1 MVSTSFALKSD
12 AGFCF
17 SCGPLPFAG
26 DLALNR
32 KKAGSPPSK
41 TNRPAF
47 KKAGILF
54 CKTVVKPTFVVA
66 FLVSCDT
73 RIVKNLHLVNT
84 DLLQKTLFGVV
95 HKKICRFCAQLE
107 WGRRWGAGQ
116 WKMGGCLEVESKHP
130 AGTQLY
136 RLGFVWCAAA
146 PIHPRVPGAGCGT
159 SALLRRGGGGKGCP
173 PGAAGPGFPALWG

>member
-54 CKTVVKPTFVVA
+54 CKTVVKPTSVVA

-116 WKMGGCLEVESKHP
+116 GKMGGCLEVESKHP
-130 AGTQLY
+130 AVSGWGL
-136 RLGFVWCAAA
+136 F
-146 PIHPRVPGAGCGT
+146 GA
-159 SALLRRGGGGKGCP
+159 LRRPSKTPWCRMRHKRLTAPGRRRRGVP